1 MVFIIKGLLIGL
13 VLAMIKL
20 AYQEVKEKHFLKA
33 LLYFMLFIGFTI
45 LYGLVRK
52 MTSIHAL

>member
-1 MVFIIKGLLIGL
+1 
-13 VLAMIKL
+13 MIKL

-33 LLYFMLFIGFTI
+33 LLYFVLFIGFTI